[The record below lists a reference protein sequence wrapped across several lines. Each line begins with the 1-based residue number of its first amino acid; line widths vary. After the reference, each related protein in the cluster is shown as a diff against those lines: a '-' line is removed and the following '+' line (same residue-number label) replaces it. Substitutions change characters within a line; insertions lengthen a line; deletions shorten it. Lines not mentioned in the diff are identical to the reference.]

1 MKRSKILDK
10 FISEKTRLDI
20 KARSPER
27 RSFSLDAVLL
37 DYDRDGYL
45 FRGKQ
50 YGRRAESSYY
60 IPRIELIYFAYDN
73 EKWSPDNTS
82 SNEVSQGDER
92 VEEQMYIFKDASYS
106 PISKELQRSGQA
118 MLFEG
123 KKENYALNLLFNQ
136 KYRRK
141 FIPLEKFIMDQSD
154 NEPNKTQRQAVRAMM
169 SRLRNK
175 LKKFNLVIENFQGG
189 YRLKDLDQVQ
199 ISK

>member
-60 IPRIELIYFAYDN
+60 IPRIELIYFAYDI
-73 EKWSPDNTS
+73 EKWSPENTS

>member
-50 YGRRAESSYY
+50 YGRRAESAYY
-60 IPRIELIYFAYDN
+60 I
-73 EKWSPDNTS
+73 
-82 SNEVSQGDER
+82 
-92 VEEQMYIFKDASYS
+92 